1 MRQKKF
7 AGGPLDAVKDNIFPI
22 LLFAGIVVI
31 FIFSLNNAKESS
43 AAEER
48 RIAEESIRRAVVS
61 CYAIEGTYPESY
73 EYIKEN
79 YKVRIDE
86 KKFFIRYE
94 VFASNIMP
102 EFRIVEVGG

>member
-1 MRQKKF
+1 MRQRKF
-7 AGGPLDAVKDNIFPI
+7 AGGPLDIIKDNIFPI
-22 LLFAGIVVI
+22 LLFAGIIAIFVV
-31 FIFSLNNAKESS
+31 SLGNAKESS

-73 EYIKEN
+73 EYIKDN
-79 YKVRIDE
+79 YRVRIDE
-86 KKFFIRYE
+86 SKYFVRYE

>member
-7 AGGPLDAVKDNIFPI
+7 TGGPLDAVKDNIFPI
-22 LLFAGIVVI
+22 LLFAGIVAI
-31 FIFSLNNAKESS
+31 FIAGLGNAKESS
-43 AAEER
+43 AAEEK
-48 RIAEESIRRAVVS
+48 RIAEESIRRAVLS

-73 EYIKEN
+73 DYIKDN
-79 YKVRIDE
+79 YRVRINE
-86 KKFFIRYE
+86 NKYFVRYE